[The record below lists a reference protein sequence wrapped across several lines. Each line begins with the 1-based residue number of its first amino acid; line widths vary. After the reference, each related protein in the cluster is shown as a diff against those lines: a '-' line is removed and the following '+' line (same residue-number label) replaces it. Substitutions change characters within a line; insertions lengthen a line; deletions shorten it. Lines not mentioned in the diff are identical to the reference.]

1 MGTKG
6 YLKKENIINFI
17 LYLIILIMPLIVINF
32 SDYPRYV
39 MGKVFFL
46 YAANIIAIIISIIK
60 NDFYIEKEHKI
71 IMIFLVTI
79 FIAFVFSPY
88 KEVAFTGSTE
98 RNEGFSMFLVY
109 TCLFFLASRYL
120 KITEKSVHLIL
131 IVGSFSAIY
140 GMLQFYGIDPIQ
152 KWALNGISVANS
164 IGTIGNRNFFSS
176 YIVLFLSLSTALYI
190 FKEKIIYLCY
200 TLILF
205 AGLVCSLTRG
215 GWLGYGVV
223 LVFIFIFSIIS
234 KKRKSRILKMVAM
247 AVCFIVIGGTLNST
261 TDGSVTGRVNN
272 LKEQITTTDE
282 EVKAKSSASSRVDIL
297 NMTLKAFKDRPLLGT
312 GPDTLGNRL
321 YDDYPIEMNNHIST
335 YGQSVDKAHNEYLEY
350 ATSCGIFTLISYLT
364 LVIMIGIKLIKRR
377 KEEKYIIILMPIIG
391 YLAQAVTNISVPMV
405 APLFWILLG
414 YAVQEIYLEK
424 NNTLK
429 EVYINDLNED
439 NIESKS

>member
-1 MGTKG
+1 M
-6 YLKKENIINFI
+6 NFAFAVVNSVTFPVICSPITSAVLLFLATI
-17 LYLIILIMPLIVINF
+17 LVSCI
-32 SDYPRYV
+32 
-39 MGKVFFL
+39 
-46 YAANIIAIIISIIK
+46 
-60 NDFYIEKEHKI
+60 
-71 IMIFLVTI
+71 
-79 FIAFVFSPY
+79 FSPY
-88 KEVAFTGSTE
+88 KIIAFFGTKE
-98 RNEGFSMFLVY
+98 RSEGFVTIAIYIL
-109 TCLFFLASRYL
+109 LFIASSEYL
-120 KITEKSVHLIL
+120 KVTEKSINLIL
-131 IVGSFSAIY
+131 TIVNIHATY
-140 GMLQFYGIDPIQ
+140 GILQFYKFDPIQ

-414 YAVQEIYLEK
+414 YAVQEIYLGK
-424 NNTLK
+424 NNTQK

-439 NIESKS
+439 NIQNKR